1 MKRTLVLVLS
11 ALLIASVMFGCGT
24 NKKHKRVARVA
35 SDEVVDLS
43 GRWNDTDSQMVSETM
58 IKDCLSFPWIEDF
71 MGANGGNKPVTIVG
85 RVVNKSHEHINTET
99 FVKDLERAFIR
110 SGRVRVVSNAAFR
123 EWNRKE
129 RAGQAEGWTD
139 PNTMASIGNELGAN
153 FMLFGTI
160 NTIIDEAGGMKVV
173 FYQTNLELHN
183 LTTTEKVWIG
193 DKKIKKVIERD
204 AKAW

>member
-1 MKRTLVLVLS
+1 MKRTMLLLLS
-11 ALLIASVMFGCGT
+11 AVLIATMLFGCGT
-24 NKKHKRVARVA
+24 DKKHKRVARVA

-71 MGANGGNKPVTIVG
+71 MAANGGNKPVVIVG

-110 SGRVRVVSNAAFR
+110 SGRVRVVSNEQFR

-160 NTIIDEAGGMKVV
+160 NTIVDEAGGMKVV

>member
-1 MKRTLVLVLS
+1 MKRTMLLLLSAVLVATML
-11 ALLIASVMFGCGT
+11 FGCGT
-24 NKKHKRVARVA
+24 DKKHKRVARVA

-43 GRWNDTDSQMVSETM
+43 GRWNDTDSQMVSEAM

-71 MGANGGNKPVTIVG
+71 MAANGGKKPVVIVG

-110 SGRVRVVSNAAFR
+110 SGRVRVVSNAQFR

-160 NTIIDEAGGMKVV
+160 NTIVDEAGGMKVV

>member
-1 MKRTLVLVLS
+1 M
-11 ALLIASVMFGCGT
+11 
-24 NKKHKRVARVA
+24 
-35 SDEVVDLS
+35 
-43 GRWNDTDSQMVSETM
+43 
-58 IKDCLSFPWIEDF
+58 
-71 MGANGGNKPVTIVG
+71 
-85 RVVNKSHEHINTET
+85 
-99 FVKDLERAFIR
+99 KDLERAFIR